1 MMLPATS
8 QNWALNT
15 QRNNNME
22 KTFDDY
28 LKASPSERRKM
39 NMSEILGEE
48 RLAKTK
54 EQMSLEEAAKEYAE
68 GPECT
73 WVGTTALE
81 EAFIAGAKWKYQ
93 KDRAEFAKLKAKEWS
108 DGYNE
113 GIVRGKEQMLE
124 DAEPAEIGYFNQ
136 RGLSILTEKAIERM
150 PVSEGDKVLII
161 IVKAEEE

>member
-1 MMLPATS
+1 
-8 QNWALNT
+8 
-15 QRNNNME
+15 
-22 KTFDDY
+22 
-28 LKASPSERRKM
+28 
-39 NMSEILGEE
+39 MSEILGEE

-81 EAFIAGAKWKYQ
+81 EAFKVGARWQ
-93 KDRAEFAKLKAKEWS
+93 KQ
-108 DGYNE
+108 
-113 GIVRGKEQMLE
+113 QMLK

-150 PVSEGDKVLII
+150 PVSEGDKVRII
-161 IVKAEEE
+161 IVKEEEK